1 MSSEDLST
9 ITSELRPLWNHF
21 SGVEFDRMNDRARY
35 IKSVDQ
41 TDSND

>member
-9 ITSELRPLWNHF
+9 ITSELQPLWNHF
-21 SGVEFDRMNDRARY
+21 SGVEFDRVKDRARY

-41 TDSND
+41 ADSKD